1 MNYKNTI
8 LITGAAGGFGK
19 ALVDMAVALP
29 DIDKVI
35 ATDISSNIGELYN
48 YLPDVMGLVM
58 DATSEDSIKDV
69 RAILHKENLRVKYII
84 NNAGVFMFHPV
95 SEMTEEL
102 LTRIMKINSFAPV
115 LTVSVFLD
123 DLIKSKGMV
132 VQISSCGV
140 KFPTMFQSYPA
151 SKIAMEALSVSMR
164 QELELVGVKMIFIR
178 SGAINTGLISEMKKL
193 PVPAEESS
201 YESFYKRYLNN
212 VQKSVGKVIEPEEVA
227 KVVGRAFTDS
237 KPKNIYTLNRNTT
250 IRILSLFP
258 QKIQDMLLK
267 QMVKK

>member
-8 LITGAAGGFGK
+8 LITGAAGGLGK
-19 ALVDMAVALP
+19 ALVNMAVALP

-35 ATDISSNIGELYN
+35 ATDISSSIGELYSN
-48 YLPDVMGLVM
+48 LPDVMGLVM

-84 NNAGVFMFHPV
+84 NNAGIFMFHPV

-102 LTRIMKINSFAPV
+102 LTRVMKINSFAPV

-123 DLIKSKGMV
+123 DLIKSKGRV
-132 VQISSCGV
+132 VQISSCVV
-140 KFPTMFQSYPA
+140 KFPTMFQMYPA
-151 SKIAMEALSVSMR
+151 SKIAMEALSISMR

-193 PVPAEESS
+193 PVPVEESS
-201 YESFYKRYLNN
+201 YKSFYKKYLSNA
-212 VQKSVGKVIEPEEVA
+212 QKSVGKVIEPEEAA
-227 KVVGRAFTDS
+227 KVVRRAFTDS
-237 KPKNIYTLNRNTT
+237 KPKNIYTMNRNTT
-250 IRILSLFP
+250 IRILSILP

-267 QMVKK
+267 QMVTR